1 MTILTVAGARPNFVK
16 VAALQKAFLAYPH
29 IRHLIVHTGQHQS
42 PGMSA
47 VLWRQ
52 LELPEPDFQLAIS
65 SGGSH
70 TELTARTMLAFEH
83 TLKQVRPERVVVVG
97 DVNATLA
104 CALATAQAG
113 IPLAHVE
120 AGLRSGDNT
129 MPEEM
134 NRRLTDALSDCLLV
148 SEPAGVE
155 NLQKEGINPD
165 KIHLVGNCMIDSLTR
180 YRRMAAQTDVLDRLG
195 LQAGTYVLMTMHRPV
210 NVDARAALDRLIR
223 LIARVTVHWPLV
235 FPLHPRTRERLESH
249 GLFTNL
255 VKIPNLYLLEP
266 QGYLEFVHLMESAA
280 AVMTDSGGIQEES
293 TCLQVPCLTLRSGTE
308 RPITIS
314 SGSNTLF
321 PDADPEEVIHYLSRV
336 FQGYGKKGAVPP
348 LWDGRAS
355 DRIAAI
361 LLGAQ

>member
-16 VAALQKAFLAYPH
+16 VAALHKALLAYPH
-29 IRHLIVHTGQHQS
+29 IRHKIAHTGQHQS
-42 PGMSA
+42 PGMSTM
-47 VLWRQ
+47 LWHQ
-52 LELPEPDFQLAIS
+52 LGLPEPDYQLGI

-70 TELTARTMLAFEH
+70 TSLTARTMLAFET
-83 TLKQVRPERVVVVG
+83 TLKQARPDRVVVVG

-129 MPEEM
+129 MPEEI
-134 NRRLTDALSDCLLV
+134 NRRLTDVLSDCLLV

-155 NLQKEGINPD
+155 NLQKEGVDTNT
-165 KIHLVGNCMIDSLTR
+165 IHLVGNCMIDSLTT
-180 YRRMAAQTDVLDRLG
+180 YRQMAAQTDVLLQLG
-195 LQAGTYVLMTMHRPV
+195 LKAGTYVLMTMHRPA
-210 NVDARAALDRLIR
+210 NVDTREALDNLIR
-223 LIARVTVHWPLV
+223 LVARVTLHWPLV

-249 GLFTNL
+249 GLFEKLAKT
-255 VKIPNLYLLEP
+255 PNLYLLEP
-266 QGYLEFVHLMESAA
+266 QGYLEFMHLMASAA
-280 AVMTDSGGIQEES
+280 AVMTDSGGIQEET
-293 TCLQVPCLTLRSGTE
+293 TCLQVPCLTLRSTTE

-321 PDADPEEVIHYLSRV
+321 PDANPEEVLPYLSRI
-336 FQGYGKKGAVPP
+336 FEGYGKKGAVPP

-361 LLGAQ
+361 LAGAH